1 MGLDCLKAF
10 LNKEEKNNEEDFR
23 NQEKLDYIQKNNKNN
38 FQNMQEKKDL
48 EKGLKNPIY
57 EIIANIQQ
65 NMEEDET
72 KGLSIDYLDD
82 FINSIFPENFPSN
95 LIEDIK
101 SKIYEIKNIELGE
114 ENKIRNFYKLQDLG
128 NKQCFYFICS
138 IKKITENSINI
149 AYKFKILDVNIQNV
163 EINKNSDN
171 ESNEK
176 EIKENQKLINNVI
189 DTQYNKLNQLL

>member
-23 NQEKLDYIQKNNKNN
+23 NQEKLDYIQMDNKDN
-38 FQNMQEKKDL
+38 FQNVQEKKDF